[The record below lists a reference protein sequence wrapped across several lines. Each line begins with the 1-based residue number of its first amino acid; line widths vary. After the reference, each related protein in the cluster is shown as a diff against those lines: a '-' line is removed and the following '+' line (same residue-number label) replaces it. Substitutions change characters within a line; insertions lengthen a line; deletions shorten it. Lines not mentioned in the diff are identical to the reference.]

1 MRLSKYSILLATFLL
16 CVLVLP
22 ANAQRRPRGGGTP
35 SPAEVERQNINSQ
48 QRELRNLEM
57 TGNNP
62 HKDVDPIILR
72 QMQLKKE
79 LNELNT
85 VTLAFLN
92 MAKEESSTQVAK
104 RDIKEMAKLADKV
117 AKCSKKLREDLILTN
132 FEVKVPAMEISATE
146 DRTVQMKKIVKNI
159 DELIEQINISSV
171 TATTSEIKSKI
182 LARHLTALENQA
194 KGVKELAK
202 NKH

>member
-1 MRLSKYSILLATFLL
+1 MRLSKYSILLAVFLL
-16 CVLVLP
+16 CVLALP
-22 ANAQRRPRGGGTP
+22 ANAQRRPRGS
-35 SPAEVERQNINSQ
+35 SPTSSEIERQNISSQ

-62 HKDVDPIILR
+62 HKDIDPIILR

-85 VTLAFLN
+85 ATLAFINL
-92 MAKEESSTQVAK
+92 AKVDCATQTAK
-104 RDIKEMAKLADKV
+104 RDMKEVAKLADKV
-117 AKCSKKLREDLILTN
+117 AKCSKKLREDLILGN
-132 FEVKVPAMEISATE
+132 FEVKVPPMQISTTE
-146 DRTVQMKKIVKNI
+146 DRIEQMMKIVKSI
-159 DELIEQINISSV
+159 DELIEQINVSSV

-182 LARHLTALENQA
+182 LFRHLTALENQA
-194 KGVKELAK
+194 NGAKELAK

>member
-1 MRLSKYSILLATFLL
+1 MRLSKYSILLAIFLL
-16 CVLVLP
+16 CILILP
-22 ANAQRRPRGGGTP
+22 ANAQRRPRGGGAP
-35 SPAEVERQNINSQ
+35 SPAEVERQNITNQ

-57 TGNNP
+57 AGNNP

-79 LNELNT
+79 LSELNT
-85 VTLAFLN
+85 ATLAFINL
-92 MAKEESSTQVAK
+92 AKEDCATQTAK
-104 RDIKEMAKLADKV
+104 RDMKEVAKLADKV
-117 AKCSKKLREDLILTN
+117 AKCSKKLREDLILGN
-132 FEVKVPAMEISATE
+132 FEVKVPPMQISTTE
-146 DRTVQMKKIVKNI
+146 DRIAQMMKIVKSI

-182 LARHLTALENQA
+182 LARHLIVLENQA
-194 KGVKELAK
+194 NGAKELAK

>member
-1 MRLSKYSILLATFLL
+1 MRLSRYSILLAVFLL
-16 CVLVLP
+16 CMLVIP
-22 ANAQRRPRGGGTP
+22 ANAQRRPRGSAPT
-35 SPAEVERQNINSQ
+35 PAEIERQNISSQ

-57 TGNNP
+57 VGNNP

-92 MAKEESSTQVAK
+92 VAKGEPSTQLAK
-104 RDIKEMAKLADKV
+104 RDMKEMAKLADKV

-132 FEVKVPAMEISATE
+132 FEVKVPPMEISATE
-146 DRTVQMKKIVKNI
+146 DCTAQMKKIVKNI
-159 DELIEQINISSV
+159 DELIEQINVSSV

-202 NKH
+202 NKN

>member
-1 MRLSKYSILLATFLL
+1 MRLGKYSILLAVFLL

-35 SPAEVERQNINSQ
+35 SPAEVERQNITNQ

-57 TGNNP
+57 VGNNP

-79 LNELNT
+79 LHELNT
-85 VTLAFLN
+85 ATLAFLN
-92 MAKEESSTQVAK
+92 VAKEDCATQAAK
-104 RDIKEMAKLADKV
+104 RDMKEMAKLAEKV
-117 AKCSKKLREDLILTN
+117 AKCSKKLREDLILGN
-132 FEVKVPAMEISATE
+132 LDIKVPPMEISATE
-146 DRTVQMKKIVKNI
+146 DRTAQMLKIVKNI
-159 DELIEQINISSV
+159 DELIEQINVSSV

-182 LARHLTALENQA
+182 LARHLIVLENQA
-194 KGVKELAK
+194 NGARELAK

>member
-1 MRLSKYSILLATFLL
+1 MRLSKYSILLAVCLL
-16 CVLVLP
+16 CVLALP
-22 ANAQRRPRGGGTP
+22 TNAQRRPRGSSPT
-35 SPAEVERQNINSQ
+35 PAEVERQNISSQ

-57 TGNNP
+57 VGNNP

-85 VTLAFLN
+85 ATLAFLN
-92 MAKEESSTQVAK
+92 KAKEDCATQVAK
-104 RDIKEMAKLADKV
+104 QDMKEMAKLADKV
-117 AKCSKKLREDLILTN
+117 AKCSKKLRDDLILSN
-132 FEVKVPAMEISATE
+132 FEVKVPPMQISATE
-146 DRTVQMKKIVKNI
+146 DRTAQMLKIVKNM
-159 DELIEQINISSV
+159 DELIEQINVSSV

-202 NKH
+202 GKD